1 MSTDPSAA
9 RLELLQGTLDL
20 LILRTLLP
28 GPAHG
33 SRILIA
39 DGNYAHRTN
48 SHPRARVIHL
58 NLRPG
63 LLTVDQ
69 VLETVAEAVPVEAA
83 AVMAPDNGSHSDAA
97 DRYAGVLGGDVP
109 FAALERDDFYAACKS
124 DDVVVVV
131 ATGDTRYFAN
141 VLLTIGALP
150 ES

>member
-1 MSTDPSAA
+1 MLRFPLTHPAL
-9 RLELLQGTLDL
+9 LEALASG
-20 LILRTLLP
+20 
-28 GPAHG
+28 GHG
-33 SRILIA
+33 SKVLIA
-39 DGNYAHRTN
+39 DGNYAHQTN
-48 SHPRARVIHL
+48 SRPGVTIVFL